1 MRLNTGDRRYA
12 NNQEFISLNQV
23 KNLKNQQISIW
34 NFIVLFWVLRTCHC
48 ICNSFL
54 QHSWNLSNYMSQTV
68 SKTNICKALVLSASI
83 RCNLFSVFWR
93 QVGGHGGRF
102 SRQLSSPAYFNPK
115 IRMDG
120 TQANVMK
127 GSSMNQAIPN
137 RQGSPVGGGSTNRII
152 NGVPNVVP
160 ERGRRQGG

>member
-1 MRLNTGDRRYA
+1 MSYFQCYEL
-12 NNQEFISLNQV
+12 V
-23 KNLKNQQISIW
+23 
-34 NFIVLFWVLRTCHC
+34 IVFV
-48 ICNSFL
+48 IP
-54 QHSWNLSNYMSQTV
+54 SWNIYEAIELRVTNGFENRNI
-68 SKTNICKALVLSASI
+68 SKVLVLSASI
-83 RCNLFSVFWR
+83 CCNSLSVFWR
-93 QVGGHGGRF
+93 QGGGHGGRF

-137 RQGSPVGGGSTNRII
+137 RQGSPVGGGSTNRLI